1 MKRTLSFLKPVYDG
15 LIWAGQGFLAFWRIG
30 RFDYFPTEKNLL
42 LSFWYDFRHFKR
54 VAADRTMYDFLDNR
68 IVYIKRELENMEL
81 KPKKRQMYRD
91 LLSALHNPRLRS
103 VIIEFLESP
112 NAEVQYQSVV
122 NAIKSAWRM
131 GEEARVSSASGI
143 LGGIELSAPEEDV
156 AGEDVAGPN
165 GGALTDGAILSKGTD
180 TSRPEG
186 GPLLNAKTYVIAAEI
201 HFELANKQ
209 TEYRRLSGHWPDLA
223 GFVQQ
228 QFGVSRLPGTFRKLK
243 GYSYKKVLEEQ
254 KDSKL
259 GQLKPHF
266 RQIIGHPE
274 IFGPAIVKRAQ
285 RILDDYFL

>member
-15 LIWAGQGFLAFWRIG
+15 LNWAAQGVLGLWRIG
-30 RFDYFPTEKNLL
+30 RFTYFPTEKNLL
-42 LSFWYDFRHFKR
+42 LSFWYDFLHYKR
-54 VAADRTMYDFLDNR
+54 VVAGCTVYDFLDSR
-68 IVYIKRELENMEL
+68 VVFIKRELEKTEL
-81 KPKKRQMYRD
+81 SPKKRQMYRD
-91 LLSALHNPRLRS
+91 LLGALLNPRLRER
-103 VIIEFLESP
+103 IIEFFESP
-112 NAEVQYQSVV
+112 NPEEHCEPLIDSIY
-122 NAIKSAWRM
+122 SAWRM
-131 GEEARVSSASGI
+131 GEDVKVLSTAGMLETG
-143 LGGIELSAPEEDV
+143 ELSAPEEDI
-156 AGEDVAGPN
+156 AGEDVAEPN
-165 GGALTDGAILSKGTD
+165 GGALADGAILSKGTD
-180 TSRPEG
+180 TSRPAG
-186 GPLLNAKTYVIAAEI
+186 RPLLNAKAYVIAAEI

-274 IFGPAIVKRAQ
+274 IFGPAIVERAQ
-285 RILDDYFL
+285 KILDDYFL